1 MMENYPR
8 LFIKASL
15 IYALVGAVL
24 GVAMAIDPSLSGRIR
39 FVHIHLNLLGF
50 MTMFVAGVA
59 FHVLPRFNARPVP
72 WPAGLKYQ
80 FYMQNTGLIGM
91 MVLHASGVAW
101 RGGIF
106 QGLFVLFAISAGA
119 SIFLMFYNL
128 YFVLSPAKVADDLPS
143 EITGDMKVATV
154 LDQFPQTLPE
164 FMKSGFT
171 SLANPTARKTFAKVV
186 SVEKACGMHDVD
198 SQEFLRKLNAVIK
211 GKPEAP
217 TPPPAQVSADE
228 NKPTGK
234 EIFKGEMCQADTLVG
249 SLLKIYPVTKPIF
262 EKHYGEGCFSCPGQA
277 FEQVQETAHMH
288 NVDPDLIL
296 KEINEVLAVENKK

>member
-1 MMENYPR
+1 MENYPR

-15 IYALVGAVL
+15 IYALIGAVL
-24 GVAMAIDPSLSGRIR
+24 GMAMAIDPSLSGKIR

-50 MTMFVAGVA
+50 MVMFVAGVA

-72 WPAGLKYQ
+72 WPAGVKYQ
-80 FYMQNTGLIGM
+80 FYLQNTGLIGM
-91 MVLHASGVAW
+91 IALHATGVAW

-106 QGLFVLFAISAGA
+106 QGLFVLFAVFAGVA
-119 SIFLMFYNL
+119 IFLMFYNL

-154 LDQFPQTLPE
+154 LDQFPQTLPI

-186 SVEKACGMHDVD
+186 SIQKACEKHDVD
-198 SQEFLRKLNAVIK
+198 SAEFLRKLNAVIA
-211 GKPEAP
+211 GKPQAP
-217 TPPPAQVSADE
+217 ATPPVQAPAEE
-228 NKPTGK
+228 NKSTGR

-249 SLLKIYPVTKPIF
+249 SLIKIYPATKPIF

-296 KEINEVLAVENKK
+296 KEINEVLADENKKT